1 MSIICL
7 KKFLS
12 EVEKM
17 ENAGISIPDNLLQAI
32 NSLAEQ
38 LEPFLKNSPQ
48 KEEFDEIETRDLI
61 IDIYHSL
68 WQIFYED
75 LYQITLLE
83 HLQFCKIIGD
93 PIFHKDYSKGKR
105 EEDIRIRL
113 TQIHQML
120 VSQWKSSIP
129 PSIEQICLPAGL
141 LNSEMLYSYATDG
154 IQYGK
159 EPEYG
164 YQTEP
169 SLTPDAI
176 PLSLEEYIKNKNK
189 KDISDWIEKCYNFTS
204 DRQSYNF
211 LCYSESNTSLGKK
224 AMEMFG
230 SMTYEEI
237 FKLLNKEVHYIS
249 NHFWIHDDD

>member
-1 MSIICL
+1 
-7 KKFLS
+7 
-12 EVEKM
+12 
-17 ENAGISIPDNLLQAI
+17 
-32 NSLAEQ
+32 
-38 LEPFLKNSPQ
+38 
-48 KEEFDEIETRDLI
+48 
-61 IDIYHSL
+61 
-68 WQIFYED
+68 
-75 LYQITLLE
+75 LE
-83 HLQFCKIIGD
+83 HLQFCEIIGD
-93 PIFHKDYSKGKR
+93 SIFHKDYSKDKR

-141 LNSEMLYSYATDG
+141 LNSEMLYYYVTDG
-154 IQYGK
+154 IQCGK
-159 EPEYG
+159 EPKYG

-169 SLTPDAI
+169 SLTPDAR
-176 PLSLEEYIKNKNK
+176 PLSLEEYIEYKTE
-189 KDISDWIEKCYNFTS
+189 KDVYDWIEKCYNFTS

-211 LCYSESNTSLGKK
+211 MCNSESNTSLGKK

-237 FKLLNKEVHYIS
+237 FKLLNKEHCIS

>member
-1 MSIICL
+1 MSIISL

-12 EVEKM
+12 QVEKM

-32 NSLAEQ
+32 DSLAEQ
-38 LEPFLKNSPQ
+38 LKPFLKNSHQ
-48 KEEFDEIETRDLI
+48 KAEFDEIETRDLI
-61 IDIYHSL
+61 IDIYLSL
-68 WQIFYED
+68 WRIFYED
-75 LYQITLLE
+75 IYQKTLLE
-83 HLQFCKIIGD
+83 HLEFCKIIGD
-93 PIFHKDYSKGKR
+93 PIFYKDYSIGKR

-113 TQIHQML
+113 TQIHEML
-120 VSQWKSSIP
+120 VSKWKSSIP

-169 SLTPDAI
+169 SLTPDAR
-176 PLSLEEYIKNKNK
+176 PLSLEEYIKNKNE

-211 LCYSESNTSLGKK
+211 MCNSESNTSLGKK

-237 FKLLNKEVHYIS
+237 FKLLNKEHCIS
-249 NHFWIHDDD
+249 NHFWIHIDD

>member
-1 MSIICL
+1 MSIISL
-7 KKFLS
+7 KKFFS
-12 EVEKM
+12 QVEKL
-17 ENAGISIPDNLLQAI
+17 ENTQISIPDNLLQAI
-32 NSLAEQ
+32 DSLAEQ
-38 LEPFLKNSPQ
+38 LEPFLKYSPQ
-48 KEEFDEIETRDLI
+48 KAEFDEIETRDLI
-61 IDIYHSL
+61 IDIYLSL
-68 WQIFYED
+68 WKILYED
-75 LYQITLLE
+75 LYQKILLE
-83 HLQFCKIIGD
+83 HLQFCEIIGD
-93 PIFHKDYSKGKR
+93 SIFHKDYSKGKR

-141 LNSEMLYSYATDG
+141 LNSEMLYYYVTDG
-154 IQYGK
+154 IQCGK

-169 SLTPDAI
+169 SLTPDAR
-176 PLSLEEYIKNKNK
+176 PLSLKEYIENKTKKN
-189 KDISDWIEKCYNFTS
+189 ISDWIEKCYNFTS

-211 LCYSESNTSLGKK
+211 MCNSKSNTSLGKK

-237 FKLLNKEVHYIS
+237 FKLLNKEHCIS